1 MENIHHG
8 GDQKAG
14 PTQVSFTLERLKF
27 AFLAN
32 AGDREGAVVRLLDVT
47 GIEELLHEIS
57 GYQTFFSVRLHHLDL
72 YLQGIILG
80 QLGLGLL
87 LLQDYCLLIVID
99 LLLGPSAFAARL
111 EEMGRD
117 AFVRCRIINN
127 G

>member
-1 MENIHHG
+1 M
-8 GDQKAG
+8 
-14 PTQVSFTLERLKF
+14 ERLKF

-87 LLQDYCLLIVID
+87 LLQDYCLLIVLD

-117 AFVRCRIINN
+117 AFVRYRIINN